1 MNEPTEPAGHAD
13 RTGSTDPDRP
23 AHRAGRP
30 DAASTGAAGFEG
42 DPFFARGWVLTSPM
56 LERFGLIRARR
67 RLVDG
72 LSGTVVEVGAGSG
85 ATFEHYPPEVT
96 RVVAVEPD
104 RHLREHSRHRA
115 DRLVE
120 ASGSGTSIEVVD
132 GVAEALPVGDGEAD
146 AVVFGLV
153 LCTVA
158 DVPAALAE
166 ARRVLTPG
174 GQVRLLEHVRAG
186 GLPGRVA
193 DRIAPVWGRIGGGCR
208 PNQDTEAL
216 IAASGFDVSGLRTRP
231 FPPVLPFMPMLS
243 GTSRP
248 LGTCAP

>member
-42 DPFFARGWVLTSPM
+42 NPFFARGWVATSPM
-56 LERFGLIRARR
+56 LDRFGLIRARR

-153 LCTVA
+153 LCTVS

-166 ARRVLTPG
+166 ARRVLAPG
-174 GQVRLLEHVRAG
+174 GQVRLLEHVRAD
-186 GLPGRVA
+186 GLPGRIA

>member
-56 LERFGLIRARR
+56 LERFGLTRSRR

-85 ATFEHYPPEVT
+85 AMFEHYPPEVT

-115 DRLVE
+115 DRLAE
-120 ASGSGTSIEVVD
+120 ASRSGTSIEVVD
-132 GVAEALPVGDGEAD
+132 GVAEALPVGDGEAE

-153 LCTVA
+153 LCTVS

-166 ARRVLTPG
+166 ARRVLAPG
-174 GQVRLLEHVRAG
+174 GQVRLLEHVRAD
-186 GLPGRVA
+186 GLPGRIA